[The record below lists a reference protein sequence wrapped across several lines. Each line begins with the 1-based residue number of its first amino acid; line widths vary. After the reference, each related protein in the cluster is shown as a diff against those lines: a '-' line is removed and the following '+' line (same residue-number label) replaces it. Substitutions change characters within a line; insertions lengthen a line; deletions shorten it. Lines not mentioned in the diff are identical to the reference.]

1 MPDEEFVKLKLWL
14 DAELTMLHEFFALV
28 LLFVTHYT
36 WLHVVLIIYIIWN
49 IFYAAARIN
58 YVEKRHK
65 GYTRIP
71 KW

>member
-1 MPDEEFVKLKLWL
+1 MHDEEFVKLRLWI
-14 DAELTMLHEFFALV
+14 DAEFTILHSLIAV
-28 LLFVTHYT
+28 ILLFVTHYT

-49 IFYAAARIN
+49 IIYAGARIN

-65 GYTRIP
+65 GYNKVP